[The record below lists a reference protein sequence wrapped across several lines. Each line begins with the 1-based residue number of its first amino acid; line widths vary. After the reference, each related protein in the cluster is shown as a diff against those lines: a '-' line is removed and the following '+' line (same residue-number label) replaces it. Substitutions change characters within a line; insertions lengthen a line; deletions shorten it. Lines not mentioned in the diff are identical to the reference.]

1 MIDMNFLDSYNHT
14 KNERLNSF
22 KFALQ
27 EATLRKHKIFVET
40 GTARGKKKFLFF
52 LKKNWKDGMSTLLLS
67 NYADNV
73 RGHLYSCDIDEK
85 NINNAMKFT
94 KKFKKSI
101 TFINDD
107 SLNFLKNF
115 QKKIDFLYLDS
126 LDAQYSNASEHQ
138 LNEIKN
144 SIKILH
150 KNSLILLDDKGQKT
164 NLSKNYMLDNGLII
178 INETEQQILFSS

>member
-22 KFALQ
+22 KLALQ

-73 RGHLYSCDIDEK
+73 CGHLYSCDIDEK

-126 LDAQYSNASEHQ
+126 FDGYLPGASEHQ
-138 LNEIKN
+138 LKEIKFAEN
-144 SIKILH
+144 KLH
-150 KNSLILLDDKGQKT
+150 SNSLILLDDMNSKS
-164 NLSKNYMLDNGLII
+164 NLSIDYMLERNFK
-178 INETEQQILFSS
+178 ILNKDSGQVLLSY